1 MSEMGQTTL
10 LYFFSALAQ
19 SAAALISLI
28 AVFAVFRLQATGGDV
43 AERYKEAGFWIK
55 NNSGIGDG
63 LNAPRQNIRSLLDEA
78 LQERGSLWAGINMG
92 SPPQQTKEQ
101 KKSEIQGLRQA
112 IEDSEAFHGNLV
124 FRLAL
129 PLKSWAGVFLGSVV
143 MILFTQW
150 IWEWLGFVLAAVL
163 VIGTIAA
170 GWLSKRF
177 IQECLHVSTA
187 SQWRRRDAAAL

>member
-1 MSEMGQTTL
+1 MGQTTL

-28 AVFAVFRLQATGGDV
+28 AVFAVFRLQSTSGDV

-55 NNSGIGDG
+55 NSGIGDG
-63 LNAPRQNIRSLLDEA
+63 LSTPRQNIRSLLDEA
-78 LQERGSLWAGINMG
+78 LQERGSLWGIINMG

-101 KKSEIQGLRQA
+101 KKSEIQGLRTA

-124 FRLAL
+124 FRMAR
-129 PLKSWAGVFLGSVV
+129 PLKTWAGVFLGSVLMV
-143 MILFTQW
+143 LATQW
-150 IWEWLGFVLAAVL
+150 IWEWLGFVFAGVL
-163 VIGTIAA
+163 VLGTIVA

-177 IQECLHVSTA
+177 IQECLHVPTA
-187 SQWRRRDAAAL
+187 SRRERS